1 MAQSQLLRLQAKW
14 ANRVVGWLLAVPVG
28 FLWLLAITFA
38 FLSLA
43 ALSQIG
49 VKEPMNLFGFGALA
63 LVIGL
68 ICLLASLLTGKVHD
82 ALAIYE
88 FTPQNVSKRSPFR
101 EQRANWS
108 EVAGWAISE
117 SDGIWWLLDEK
128 GRVLLSLEW
137 HTLPEEQVPAAKAF
151 VVDHLRRHFLAMP
164 STHQT
169 LLSRLRHFHRLSL
182 WMTRLF
188 FAGCIG
194 YWLARVVGEELIA
207 LIIAGSIA
215 LISGM
220 LTLARILLLG
230 GIINFAVGQA
240 EFLMCG
246 DWLIQTV
253 PLVTIHLPSVQHL
266 ERVSSG
272 IVLVGADGQKIFIP
286 SHLTALWDYL
296 RTRLPSVGDLEE
308 RTSQQA

>member
-1 MAQSQLLRLQAKW
+1 MEQSQPLRLQAKR
-14 ANRVVGWLLAVPVG
+14 ANRVAGWLLAVPVG
-28 FLWLLAITFA
+28 FLWLLAITLA

-49 VKEPMNLFGFGALA
+49 VKEPIDLFGFGALA

-82 ALAIYE
+82 ALAVYE
-88 FTPQNVSKRSPFR
+88 FTPQDVSKRSPFR

-151 VVDHLRRHFLAMP
+151 VVDHLHRRFLAMP
-164 STHQT
+164 SASQN
-169 LLSRLRHFHRLSL
+169 LLSRLRRFRRLSL
-182 WMTRLF
+182 WAASFL
-188 FAGCIG
+188 FAGFIG
-194 YWLARVVGEELIA
+194 YWLTRKTGENVIAMMAGMALIA
-207 LIIAGSIA
+207 GI
-215 LISGM
+215 
-220 LTLARILLLG
+220 LLG
-230 GIINFAVGQA
+230 GVSTFSVFGRAKLLV
-240 EFLMCG
+240 CG
-246 DWLIQTV
+246 DWLIQTE
-253 PLVTIHLPSVQHL
+253 PLVTIHLPSVQSL
-266 ERVSSG
+266 ERVSDG

>member
-1 MAQSQLLRLQAKW
+1 MEQSQPLRLEAKRV
-14 ANRVVGWLLAVPVG
+14 NRVAGWLLAVPVG
-28 FLWLLAITFA
+28 FLWLLAVVFA
-38 FLSLA
+38 LLSFAALLQNGAVGLA
-43 ALSQIG
+43 AG
-49 VKEPMNLFGFGALA
+49 
-63 LVIGL
+63 LVTGL
-68 ICLLASLLTGKVHD
+68 VVLLAILLTGLLHD
-82 ALAIYE
+82 ALAVYE
-88 FTPQNVSKRSPFR
+88 FTLQDVSKRSPFR

-117 SDGIWWLLDEK
+117 SDGIWWLLDTK

-151 VVDHLRRHFLAMP
+151 VVNHLRRHFLAMP

-194 YWLARVVGEELIA
+194 YWLAQVVGEELIA
-207 LIIAGSIA
+207 LIIAGFIA

-220 LTLARILLLG
+220 LLILARILLLG
-230 GIINFAVGQA
+230 GISNFVVGRA
-240 EFLMCG
+240 KFLMCG

-266 ERVSSG
+266 ERVSNG

>member
-1 MAQSQLLRLQAKW
+1 MTQSRPLRLQAKW

-49 VKEPMNLFGFGALA
+49 VKEPMDLFGFGALA

-88 FTPQNVSKRSPFR
+88 FTPQDVSKQSPFR

-182 WMTRLF
+182 GAALLSILGYLGWRL
-188 FAGCIG
+188 AGKPGKNVI
-194 YWLARVVGEELIA
+194 AMMVGMALIA
-207 LIIAGSIA
+207 GI
-215 LISGM
+215 
-220 LTLARILLLG
+220 LLG
-230 GIINFAVGQA
+230 GVSIFSVFGRAK
-240 EFLMCG
+240 FLMCG
-246 DWLIQTV
+246 DWLIR
-253 PLVTIHLPSVQHL
+253 LALGVTIHLPSVQSL
-266 ERVSSG
+266 ERVSDG

-296 RTRLPSVGDLEE
+296 RTRLPLELKE
-308 RTSQQA
+308 

>member
-1 MAQSQLLRLQAKW
+1 MTQSQPLRLEPKR
-14 ANRVVGWLLAVPVG
+14 ANRVAGWLLAVPVG
-28 FLWLLAITFA
+28 FLWLLAITLA

-49 VKEPMNLFGFGALA
+49 VKEPMDLFGFGALA

-88 FTPQNVSKRSPFR
+88 FTPQDVSKRSPFR

-117 SDGIWWLLDEK
+117 SDGIWWLLDTK

-151 VVDHLRRHFLAMP
+151 VTKQLSRYLLATP
-164 STHQT
+164 SETQT
-169 LLSRLRHFHRLSL
+169 LPSRLSHFHRLSL

-194 YWLARVVGEELIA
+194 YWLAQVVGEELIA
-207 LIIAGSIA
+207 LIIAGFIA

-220 LTLARILLLG
+220 LSMLILARILLLG
-230 GIINFAVGQA
+230 GISNFVFGRAK
-240 EFLMCG
+240 FLMCG

-266 ERVSSG
+266 ERVSDG

-286 SHLTALWDYL
+286 SHLTALWGYL
-296 RTRLPSVGDLEE
+296 CTRLPLELKE
-308 RTSQQA
+308 

>member
-1 MAQSQLLRLQAKW
+1 MEQSQSLRLEPKRE
-14 ANRVVGWLLAVPVG
+14 NRVAGWLLAVPVG

-43 ALSQIG
+43 VLSQIS
-49 VKEPMNLFGFGALA
+49 VKEPMDLFGFGAFA

-88 FTPQNVSKRSPFR
+88 FTPQDVSKQSPFR

-182 WMTRLF
+182 GAALLSILGYLGWRL
-188 FAGCIG
+188 AGKPGKNVI
-194 YWLARVVGEELIA
+194 AMMVGMALIA
-207 LIIAGSIA
+207 GI
-215 LISGM
+215 
-220 LTLARILLLG
+220 LLG
-230 GIINFAVGQA
+230 GVSIFSVFGRAK
-240 EFLMCG
+240 FLMCG
-246 DWLIQTV
+246 DWLIR
-253 PLVTIHLPSVQHL
+253 LALGVTIHLPSVQSL
-266 ERVSSG
+266 ERVSDG

-296 RTRLPSVGDLEE
+296 RTRLPLELKE
-308 RTSQQA
+308 

>member
-1 MAQSQLLRLQAKW
+1 L
-14 ANRVVGWLLAVPVG
+14 WLLAVVFALLSLAVLLQNGAVG
-28 FLWLLAITFA
+28 LAAGLVTGLVVLLAI
-38 FLSLA
+38 
-43 ALSQIG
+43 
-49 VKEPMNLFGFGALA
+49 
-63 LVIGL
+63 
-68 ICLLASLLTGKVHD
+68 LLTGLLHD
-82 ALAIYE
+82 ALAVYE
-88 FTPQNVSKRSPFR
+88 FTLQDVSKRSPFR

-117 SDGIWWLLDEK
+117 SDRIWWLLDTK

-151 VVDHLRRHFLAMP
+151 VVNHLRRHFLAMP

-194 YWLARVVGEELIA
+194 YWLARVVREELIA
-207 LIIAGSIA
+207 LIIGGSIA

-220 LTLARILLLG
+220 LILARILLLG
-230 GIINFAVGQA
+230 GIINFVVGRA

-266 ERVSSG
+266 ERVSDG

-296 RTRLPSVGDLEE
+296 RTRLPSALNG
-308 RTSQQA
+308 